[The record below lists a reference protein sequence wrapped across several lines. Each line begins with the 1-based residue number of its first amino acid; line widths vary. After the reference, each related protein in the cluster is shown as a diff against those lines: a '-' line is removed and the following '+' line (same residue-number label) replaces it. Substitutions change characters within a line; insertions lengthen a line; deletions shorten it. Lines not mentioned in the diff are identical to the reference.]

1 MQLTERYIIGRGLL
15 LHQPE
20 DWHRLPE
27 VNPAMLV
34 GQLYPDRTT
43 NLTQRVQSWERYVP
57 EIFLYL
63 FQSCHF
69 PGVIW
74 VLM

>member
-43 NLTQRVQSWERYVP
+43 NLQSWQGYVP

-63 FQSCHF
+63 F
-69 PGVIW
+69 
-74 VLM
+74 